1 MGGILKLI
9 QNFLHSN
16 KQKTKLELHR
26 TQLVHK
32 VKHVDE
38 NGVPNLKKKLY
49 YFF

>member
-1 MGGILKLI
+1 MGGIVKLI

-38 NGVPNLKKKLY
+38 NAVQKVSNVNVLI
-49 YFF
+49 

>member
-1 MGGILKLI
+1 MGGIVKLI

-38 NGVPNLKKKLY
+38 NAVQKVRNVNVLI
-49 YFF
+49 